1 MIQKLKRTW
10 SESGSVKSFVFLL
23 FVFVCTGILQLI
35 TSRAFGE
42 VTESVVQRNLIQTKS
57 TLLLFVV
64 GTLITLVVIYGAN
77 VYQTRLI
84 ERMRQQFKTKTVTNL
99 LESSYDFSSKQEQ
112 GDLIGRLGSDVSSM
126 VSATNMSITLLKACI
141 LLVILSLGILAIDW
155 RLMLLFVILLPIA
168 LGVQFYAS
176 KQSSVLILPWKKAMG
191 KTNALTQD
199 IMNNRTT
206 IRTFGLYQT
215 AESWVEDALE
225 SSAQKGIH
233 GIRSLYFIQAPFSIL
248 VMLPLFLI
256 GIGGTYLIAQGQM
269 QVSQMVSV
277 FILVQLASNE
287 FNVIANMLQNIPQL
301 LVSTERI
308 FPIWDAPREAFGH
321 EVGEVADA
329 PLIAFKNLNFRYAE
343 SKTNVLNNFNLEIKE
358 GEHLGI
364 VGTSGS
370 GKSTLANL
378 LLGLYTPTTGTVSF
392 KGTSIQQWDKEVL
405 RNQLAVVSQNSDLMN
420 QSIRENILYGN
431 AHAPDAEIMECLEKV
446 QLSALVQTQGLDY
459 VVGEKGNR
467 LSGGQRQRLAI
478 ARALIKKSPVLL
490 FDEAT
495 SALDAETE
503 QVIQSIMD
511 QSTQTQIIIAHRLST
526 LRNCNR
532 IVVLD
537 QGSIAESGTHD
548 ELIQKQGIYA
558 HLIAKQKG
566 EADDET
572 ETID

>member
-1 MIQKLKRTW
+1 MVQKLKRTW

-23 FVFVCTGILQLI
+23 FIFVCTGILQLI

-42 VTESVVQRNLIQTKS
+42 VTESVVQRNFTQTKS
-57 TLLLFVV
+57 ALLLFVV
-64 GTLITLVVIYGAN
+64 GTLITLVIIYGAN

-84 ERMRQQFKTKTVTNL
+84 ERMRQHFKTKTVTNL

-141 LLVILSLGILAIDW
+141 LLVILSLGILVIDW

-215 AESWVEDALE
+215 AEAWVEDALE
-225 SSAQKGIH
+225 SSAQKGIY

-308 FPIWDAPREAFGH
+308 FPIWDAPREMFGD
-321 EVGEVADA
+321 EKGVKNIE
-329 PLIAFKNLNFRYAE
+329 PLIAFKNVSFSYAE
-343 SKTNVLNNFNLEIKE
+343 SESLVLKDFNLEIYSDD
-358 GEHLGI
+358 HLGI

-378 LLGLYTPTTGTVSF
+378 LLGLYTPTKGTVTF
-392 KGTSIQQWDKEVL
+392 KGTPIQKWDKQAL
-405 RNQLAVVSQNSDLMN
+405 RKQLAVVSQNSDLMN
-420 QSIRENILYGN
+420 QSIRENLLYGN
-431 AHAPDAEIMECLEKV
+431 EHASDVEIKECLEKV
-446 QLSALVQTQGLDY
+446 QLSSLVQIHGLDY

-511 QSTQTQIIIAHRLST
+511 QSTQTQMIIAHRLST